1 MISTLITNSPEV
13 QAFTQAL
20 TMTLLHFLWQGLV
33 IAGVLKIAL
42 SLISVQ
48 RSRLRYGLSC
58 LAMGVNLLLPIATF
72 NYLFQPSN
80 SSILSPTN
88 SMPIAQFQHVLQQQ
102 HGVTWYSQSLDYLPY
117 LSVAWFVCVLFLTS
131 KLLIEVTTTGRLA
144 RNQTI
149 PTDPKLL
156 ARFSEL
162 AAQIGLNHT
171 PRLVISLKAQVPM
184 AIGWLKPVVL
194 MPAQMLM
201 GLNQAQLEMLL
212 LHELAHIRRYDYLV
226 NFLQTLIEILLF
238 FHPAVIWVS
247 KQMRQEREYCTDDI
261 AVAHCGNAVAY
272 AHTLADTAS
281 LCQSHH
287 CQNHRHET
295 IPAMAVAASGGD
307 LKARV
312 VRLVDHS
319 CTNEQAP
326 GRLLAALVI
335 IGSLLVL
342 SIKQLVNSPLLEISG
357 LKVAAFSDS
366 YGQSSGYN
374 SHQQSFNDATLK
386 QDSIAGHLLADHL
399 LALPSWSAKTEL
411 NLQQDKNQEQSL
423 FASAPKME
431 KEQQNDQQSK
441 DATASLLRE
450 HALSEIALASP
461 RKEQKEQKSLAS
473 EELPSANPNIKT
485 AATHLNIDANTN
497 IDVNA
502 NAYGQ
507 QRVESSEINKSSAP
521 ATALLASTSIRSDGE
536 QNPLA
541 QSSVINENDSIGTTE
556 NSLANDDSEHVTL
569 AKIVPTL
576 SSPHQ
581 SLFEAPVSKVS
592 LFEQRYQRTPTPQS
606 DVIQNLAP
614 AKLMNAID
622 PRYPS
627 VAKRKGIELD
637 VQVNFTIDEFGRV
650 TDIEFEQQSKLSY
663 FRSAIISAIE
673 QWRFEPARA
682 NGEPVDSKMS
692 KIFSFSM
699 S

>member
-58 LAMGVNLLLPIATF
+58 LAMGVNLLLPVATF
-72 NYLFQPSN
+72 NYLFQPLN

-102 HGVTWYSQSLDYLPY
+102 HGVTWYSQSLDYVPY

-156 ARFSEL
+156 ARLSEL

-261 AVAHCGNAVAY
+261 AVSHCGNAVAY

-287 CQNHRHET
+287 CQNRRHET

-374 SHQQSFNDATLK
+374 SHQQSFNDASLQ

-411 NLQQDKNQEQSL
+411 NLRKDTSLEQSEL
-423 FASAPKME
+423 AFVPKME
-431 KEQQNDQQSK
+431 KEQQSK
-441 DATASLLRE
+441 DTRTSHVSD
-450 HALSEIALASP
+450 HAQSEIALASP
-461 RKEQKEQKSLAS
+461 RKEQKLPAS
-473 EELPSANPNIKT
+473 EELPSATQNVKT

-502 NAYGQ
+502 IAYNKQKVGN
-507 QRVESSEINKSSAP
+507 SEINKSSAP
-521 ATALLASTSIRSDGE
+521 ATELLASTSNSSDGE
-536 QNPLA
+536 QNLAA
-541 QSSVINENDSIGTTE
+541 QSSFINENDSIGTTE

-606 DVIQNLAP
+606 NVIQNLAP

-650 TDIEFEQQSKLSY
+650 TNIEFEQQSKLSY